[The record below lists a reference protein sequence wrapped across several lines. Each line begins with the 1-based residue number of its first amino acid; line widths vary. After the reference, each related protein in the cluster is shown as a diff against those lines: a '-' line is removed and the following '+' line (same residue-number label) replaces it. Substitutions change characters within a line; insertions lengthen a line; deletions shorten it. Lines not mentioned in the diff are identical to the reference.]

1 MCVLCVCVSVC
12 LGSLAC
18 KLLGATD
25 HKLTPRW
32 SVTCNRPTEDVKGWS
47 LMFHDEV
54 ALQCSY
60 SPVSIVCWEQNNLK
74 ICTYKRAANF
84 KKSLYPAGVAF
95 SVFIVEHFYQY
106 RSSQTTN
113 SQNILSSQL
122 TFLSN
127 PPFVHSS
134 APAQL
139 TLTRCP
145 LRIVSTGNLLFLFYA
160 YSSKHNK
167 YVIVSLCSS
176 KSKAVESLWNQMNIF
191 RRMPWKIG
199 AGLRWIVCLI

>member
-1 MCVLCVCVSVC
+1 
-12 LGSLAC
+12 
-18 KLLGATD
+18 
-25 HKLTPRW
+25 
-32 SVTCNRPTEDVKGWS
+32 
-47 LMFHDEV
+47 MFHDEV

-74 ICTYKRAANF
+74 ICTYKRAANI

-145 LRIVSTGNLLFLFYA
+145 LRIVSTGNLLFFFMPTAVNTTNMLLFPFA
-160 YSSKHNK
+160 VQNPRLLN
-167 YVIVSLCSS
+167 LCGT
-176 KSKAVESLWNQMNIF
+176 
-191 RRMPWKIG
+191 R
-199 AGLRWIVCLI
+199 